1 MGNHWNSICEKWKG
15 RCLMEIS
22 IFAPMKIGIRSIR
35 KWGIVYLLGGTLVAC
50 DLIDYHP
57 YDGRVDGDIPTLINE
72 RQIPL
77 IESRCKGKD
86 TIRFAWVGDT
96 QRAYDELQMFA
107 EAINRRGDIDFVIH
121 GGDYTEFGTK
131 KEFEW
136 CVRLLA
142 GLQVPYVGL
151 IGNHD
156 IIGNGDQV
164 YDAIFGEE
172 NFAFQAGDVHFVCL
186 NTNAIEYDY
195 SHPVP
200 DFDFLKSELE
210 QSHPDQRTIVV
221 MHAPPG
227 NEQFDNNVKEVF
239 HWYIKQFPLLLCCL
253 HAHNHATT
261 VTDLFDDGILYY
273 GCANVAKRSYL
284 LFTLTSQAYE
294 SEEVLF

>member
-121 GGDYTEFGTK
+121 GMPVVRRRVELLPEPLGD
-131 KEFEW
+131 
-136 CVRLLA
+136 R
-142 GLQVPYVGL
+142 
-151 IGNHD
+151 
-156 IIGNGDQV
+156 
-164 YDAIFGEE
+164 
-172 NFAFQAGDVHFVCL
+172 FAFRFCTETGKTSC
-186 NTNAIEYDY
+186 TNDLYLEA
-195 SHPVP
+195 
-200 DFDFLKSELE
+200 ELL
-210 QSHPDQRTIVV
+210 SVV
-221 MHAPPG
+221 RV
-227 NEQFDNNVKEVF
+227 N
-239 HWYIKQFPLLLCCL
+239 
-253 HAHNHATT
+253 
-261 VTDLFDDGILYY
+261 
-273 GCANVAKRSYL
+273 R
-284 LFTLTSQAYE
+284 
-294 SEEVLF
+294 